1 MRKRICF
8 ATMMMAAMLLSISCK
23 ANKPATPD
31 ASGVAKVEKVKSD
44 FAFLKK
50 LGIDPTD
57 SLLMDERLETAPDK
71 IVMLGLEENQR
82 KALLK
87 GVFEGLEAN
96 AENELDYGAFYII
109 GVRALPGDY
118 TLVTYH
124 IEFGDGS
131 SGMVGVYD
139 KNGKLT
145 DCVQV
150 GPWQFRMPEMM
161 NEDCTE
167 GEMRDECN
175 VLTFVSQNKFVVNRT
190 LSRYEFKTTTSDRDE
205 FGVTD
210 FKKTKD
216 LSSIVKEYAYTIDKN
231 GRIKTDK
238 PKMKEQ
244 KGNTPESLLIDE
256 IEDLTMRPKYDENVY
271 DLLNE
276 LAMRPLVQQTAGG
289 VDDEFGYRL
298 QGSVARLFELNPQD
312 LLKWIAKH
320 RDLKKNQVVTLFES
334 LFSDGVINKYTLYQ
348 QIQKMPAGA
357 DKDYLEKL
365 TGQWGPADAVG

>member
-1 MRKRICF
+1 MKKRICV
-8 ATMMMAAMLLSISCK
+8 ATMLAMAMLLSVSCQ
-23 ANKPATPD
+23 ANKTTAPEG
-31 ASGVAKVEKVKSD
+31 SGAAKVETIKSD
-44 FAFLKK
+44 FTFLKK

-57 SLLMDERLETAPDK
+57 SLLIDTRLETSNDK

-82 KALLK
+82 KALLN
-87 GVFEGLEAN
+87 GVFEGLEDAD
-96 AENELDYGAFYII
+96 NEFDYGAFNII

-118 TLVTYH
+118 TFVAYH

-131 SGMVGVYD
+131 SGMVCVYD

-145 DCVQV
+145 DCVQL
-150 GPWQFRMPEMM
+150 GPWDFRMPEVM

-175 VLTFVSQNKFVVNRT
+175 ALAFVSQNKFVVNRT

-231 GRIKTDK
+231 GRIKMDK

-256 IEDLTMRPKYDENVY
+256 IEDLTMSPKYEENVY

-289 VDDEFGYRL
+289 VDDEFSYRL
-298 QGSVARLFELNPQD
+298 QGTVARLFELNPQD

-365 TGQWGPADAVG
+365 TGQWGPSDAVG